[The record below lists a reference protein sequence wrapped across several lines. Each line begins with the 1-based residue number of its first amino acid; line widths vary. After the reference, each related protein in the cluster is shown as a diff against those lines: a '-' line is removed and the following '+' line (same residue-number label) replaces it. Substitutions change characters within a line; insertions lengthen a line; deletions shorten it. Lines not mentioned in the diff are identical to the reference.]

1 MSVRSDS
8 WYAEIPEEQLW
19 KLYSVAKRS
28 QWFETVR
35 IANDEMGLSIKP
47 SRSGFYRWL
56 DYMRGEE
63 SERRLT
69 QARIATIEADR
80 LAKEVG
86 LDDDTAIRA
95 YKSLAAELALKSNAK
110 DAEKFLRMAMNLV
123 DRQLDAKT
131 VALKERDLTRK
142 DEELKIAQEKLK
154 IELAKNAKA
163 VEAVNDKTLTDE
175 ERVKKVKSIF
185 GIAN

>member
-1 MSVRSDS
+1 MSIRRDS

-28 QWFETVR
+28 QWFEAVR
-35 IANDEMGLSIKP
+35 IANEEMGLSIKP

-63 SERRLT
+63 SERRLA
-69 QARIATIEADR
+69 QARIATVEADR

-163 VEAVNDKTLTDE
+163 TETIKDTKLTPEQREAKLRE
-175 ERVKKVKSIF
+175 IF
-185 GIAN
+185 GI

>member
-1 MSVRSDS
+1 MSGRADS

-163 VEAVNDKTLTDE
+163 TETIKDTKLTPEQREAKLRE
-175 ERVKKVKSIF
+175 IF
-185 GIAN
+185 GI